1 MASGRRHE
9 AINLAVHGAA
19 VAGWYWARANGH
31 GEALDSVAPLPARVA
46 FLFSYAVGTFLVT
59 PDLDLAKRS
68 VRAKSNWG
76 VLGWLWYPYGAI
88 FRHRGISHSWVVGP
102 LTRLLYLI
110 ILALALSELVR
121 VAGGALGFALML
133 RAELFGNWAWLLIG
147 FAAGYFISQWLHLL
161 ADGLPGRKTRGT
173 SRRRVR

>member
-1 MASGRRHE
+1 VASGRRHE
-9 AINLAVHGAA
+9 AINLAVLGAA

-31 GEALDSVAPLPARVA
+31 GEVLESVAPLAARVA

-76 VLGWLWYPYGAI
+76 VLGWLWYPYGAV
-88 FRHRGISHSWVVGP
+88 FRHRGISHSWLVGP
-102 LTRLLYLI
+102 LTRLLYLLV
-110 ILALALSELVR
+110 LALALSELLSVT
-121 VAGGALGFALML
+121 AGALGLGFAL
-133 RAELFGNWAWLLIG
+133 RAELAGNWTWLLTG
-147 FAAGYFISQWLHLL
+147 CAAGYFLSQWLHLL
-161 ADGLPGRKTRGT
+161 ADGLPAKPRRT